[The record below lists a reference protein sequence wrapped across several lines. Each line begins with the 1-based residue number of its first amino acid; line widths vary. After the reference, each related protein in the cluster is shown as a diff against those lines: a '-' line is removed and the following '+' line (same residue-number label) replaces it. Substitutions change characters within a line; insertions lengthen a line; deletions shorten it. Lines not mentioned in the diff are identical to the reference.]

1 MMIRRTRGLL
11 LAVALLLVPGT
22 GCSRGPKIVKVTGR
36 LTYKGAPVPST
47 DVKFV
52 PEDGG
57 RPSHNVTD
65 RDGHFNLKYTRSQ
78 FGVARGRH
86 TVVLTYDPVGEE
98 DMPSHERMSN
108 DLKAVVA
115 RYGDPASSSLHF
127 EVNEDGQVIEIPL
140 D

>member
-1 MMIRRTRGLL
+1 MIRRTRGLL
-11 LAVALLLVPGT
+11 LAAVLLTVPGS
-22 GCSRGPKIVKVTGR
+22 GCSRGPKLVKVTGR

-47 DVKFV
+47 DVKFI
-52 PEDGG
+52 PEDGS

-65 RDGHFNLKYTRSQ
+65 RDGHFNLKYTRSE
-78 FGVARGRH
+78 FGVSRGRH

-98 DMPSHERMSN
+98 DMPSSERMSK

-115 RYGDPASSSLHF
+115 QYSSPAASSLHF
-127 EVNEDGQVIEIPL
+127 EVKEDGQVIDIPL